1 MFSLHDF
8 LMIGIRDMVEKE
20 PDYKVIQYSAGWA
33 DKGVLETADLAEI
46 SALIEAK
53 NAPPTEVEEA
63 PTEDLV

>member
-8 LMIGIRDMVEKE
+8 LMVGIRGMVGKE

-33 DKGVLETADLAEI
+33 DKGVLETVDLAEI

-53 NAPPTEVEEA
+53 NAPPAEVAEKLTEEPA
-63 PTEDLV
+63 